1 MTLTRIPDETLG
13 GGSASWATR
22 RLRLGN
28 EITLD
33 VAKGAYSINTG
44 GRAHVYVVDYYVAER
59 RFETICFDQT
69 PEFDSADDAALAQ
82 QLLGCLMMTQELVE
96 TIFRL
101 GEERGK
107 QRVVDALQAVFHGE
121 V

>member
-1 MTLTRIPDETLG
+1 MALTRIPDETLG

-22 RLRLGN
+22 RLRLGD
-28 EITLD
+28 EIIID
-33 VAKGAYSINTG
+33 VAKGAYSVKSG
-44 GRAHVYVVDYYVAER
+44 GRTHVYVVDYYVAER
-59 RFETICFDQT
+59 RFETACFDQT
-69 PEFDSADDAALAQ
+69 TEFDSADDAELAQ
-82 QLLGCLMMTQELVE
+82 QLLGCLVTTQGLVE

-107 QRVVDALQAVFHGE
+107 QRVVNALQAVFHGE